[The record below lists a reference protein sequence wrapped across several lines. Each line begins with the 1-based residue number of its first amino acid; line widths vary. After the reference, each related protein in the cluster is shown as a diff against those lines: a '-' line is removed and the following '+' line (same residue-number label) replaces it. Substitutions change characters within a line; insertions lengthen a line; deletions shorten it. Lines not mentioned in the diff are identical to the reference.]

1 MKYESSETQYT
12 RKIQRTM
19 QKNEK
24 LRTVK
29 NTEKKIYV
37 TFSKLKLN
45 ESILFPKK
53 KEEKQLRRSFFFQ
66 SAKISEISNRKLQ
79 KGRRQYERVGVWV
92 EGKGN

>member
-1 MKYESSETQYT
+1 MKCEISETQYT

-53 KEEKQLRRSFFFQ
+53 K
-66 SAKISEISNRKLQ
+66 
-79 KGRRQYERVGVWV
+79 KGR
-92 EGKGN
+92 KTAT